1 LGKERLLNPRHPF
14 QGICVN
20 HDRING
26 INKDWSQITLGCWQI
41 APSGG
46 WGDICSPKDAERVVQ
61 SALDN
66 GITAFDTAEGYGD
79 GESERRLGKALGS
92 KKDSVIIISKIWPD
106 AELTLKSYQQCLDNS
121 LKALGRDY
129 VDLYLVHWPGSYFN
143 SRDKS
148 ARLAGYMN
156 ALKESGKATT
166 IGLSNFQSRD
176 LTLFG
181 NQLKTFSMNEV
192 PYSLLDRAYE
202 GETLSL
208 CKNSGIPYMAFSPTA
223 QGLLAKPMS
232 QQDLK
237 MPTRKNHFL
246 YQDQVYPH
254 AKKVWQ
260 IVRDIADELDCKPV
274 EVALAWVLTRD
285 NIFTAI
291 VGSRKPEQVAE
302 FAKSAKLK
310 LSPGQL
316 QRLTTASD
324 RFPMVKKGH

>member
-1 LGKERLLNPRHPF
+1 M
-14 QGICVN
+14 N
-20 HDRING
+20 HGRING
-26 INKDWSQITLGCWQI
+26 IDKDWSSITLGCWQI

-46 WGDICSPKDAERVVQ
+46 WGNICSPKDAERVVRT
-61 SALDN
+61 AFDH

-92 KKDSVIIISKIWPD
+92 QKDSVIIISKIWPD
-106 AELTLKSYQQCLDNS
+106 AELSLKAYQQCLDNS

-129 VDLYLVHWPGSYFN
+129 VDLYLIHWPGSYFN
-143 SRDKS
+143 NRDKCT
-148 ARLAGYMN
+148 RLIEFMS

-166 IGLSNFQSRD
+166 IGLSNFQSQD
-176 LTLFG
+176 LRLLG
-181 NQLKTFSMNEV
+181 NQLQTFSMNEV

-232 QQDLK
+232 QKDLK
-237 MPTRKNHFL
+237 MPTRQNHFL
-246 YQDQVYPH
+246 YQDPVYSH

-260 IVRDIADELDCKPV
+260 TVRELADELSHKPI
-274 EVALAWVLTRD
+274 EVALAWVLTRE

-291 VGSRKPEQVAE
+291 VGSRKQEQVAE
-302 FAKSAKLK
+302 FAKSAELK

-316 QRLTTASD
+316 QRLTKASD
-324 RFPMVKKGH
+324 AFPMVKKGH